1 MVSSAPISRQYHVIN
16 ISRFHWTLGI
26 AQQIWCAQSRIAE
39 LAKLVVG
46 STTPIYT
53 TALVIVMEG
62 SEKWC
67 DIQDNCDLPISNGLL
82 TEAAVAPSNSDYY
95 PLSRFDLRSV
105 ESDLLGGNATDLINS
120 TCHYPFCV
128 ALLSFTIKNTK

>member
-16 ISRFHWTLGI
+16 VSQFHWTLGVSQQFGALNQESQSLRSGNTVRATPFRLI
-26 AQQIWCAQSRIAE
+26 A
-39 LAKLVVG
+39 
-46 STTPIYT
+46 
-53 TALVIVMEG
+53 MEG

-67 DIQDNCDLPISNGLL
+67 EVQDNCDLPISNGLL
-82 TEAAVAPSNSDYY
+82 TEAAVDPSKPGYDS
-95 PLSRFDLRSV
+95 LSRLALRSV